1 MRNITAPPWQRY
13 ADEARRTSSNAKGSG
28 TSGITTDFEND
39 DINPWAE
46 VIRRRDEQRELQ
58 LRQELERPLE
68 IEDMRIQPQ
77 DKISAI
83 TAVGRRMRNEVKDTM
98 LNEISTAGKVNP
110 SNEC

>member
-1 MRNITAPPWQRY
+1 MRNMSPPWQRY
-13 ADEARRTSSNAKGSG
+13 IDEVRRTPS
-28 TSGITTDFEND
+28 TTDFEND
-39 DINPWAE
+39 DLNPWAE

-68 IEDMRIQPQ
+68 IEDLRIEPQ

-98 LNEISTAGKVNP
+98 LNEISTAGKVNVFH
-110 SNEC
+110 